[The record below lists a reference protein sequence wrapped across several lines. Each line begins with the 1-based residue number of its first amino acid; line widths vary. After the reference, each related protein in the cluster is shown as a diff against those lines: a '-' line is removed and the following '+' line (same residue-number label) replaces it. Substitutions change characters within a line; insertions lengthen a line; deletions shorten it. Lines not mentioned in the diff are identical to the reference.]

1 MLPLNQANGTNR
13 ETKLRKIM
21 VTANN
26 FSTLFGIVMDAF
38 VSNGI
43 DGVNGFNAS
52 VKALVAT
59 GIEQGEAVKFAKF
72 TLLELNK

>member
-1 MLPLNQANGTNR
+1 MNQANGTNR

-43 DGVNGFNAS
+43 DGVNGFDAS
-52 VKALVAT
+52 VKALIES
-59 GIEQGEAVKFAKF
+59 GIKQGEAVKFAKF

>member
-1 MLPLNQANGTNR
+1 
-13 ETKLRKIM
+13 M